1 MELSERS
8 YIIVKIP
15 VIFSLILAGYWLT
28 KLITGGTPVSPVSR
42 VSYALLATGLTMIMA
57 PFNLYK
63 NYNHPKRGI
72 DYANLPAS
80 VTEKFLS
87 MQINSIIILPLISL
101 LSVLLMDLVLSLVTP
116 GIFPG
121 KAIASISLT
130 WDNAA
135 DVLILQQAFILGNF
149 LFKKNKVFKTII
161 SCIGFYIV
169 VGLIIALSIFLL
181 YKDTPAFQASGN
193 IIHISGI
200 TDLRLVL
207 GEEVE
212 NTYKWIIRVIQ
223 VIYILLP
230 VLFVSSTFYK
240 IKTQQYR

>member
-1 MELSERS
+1 MELNERS

-28 KLITGGTPVSPVSR
+28 KLITGGIPVSPVSR

-87 MQINSIIILPLISL
+87 MQINCIVILPLISL
-101 LSVLLMDLVLSLVTP
+101 LSVLLTDFVLSLVTP

-121 KAIASISLT
+121 RALTSISLT
-130 WDNAA
+130 WDNASDA
-135 DVLILQQAFILGNF
+135 LILQQAFILGNF

-169 VGLIIALSIFLL
+169 VGLVIALTIFLL
-181 YKDTPAFQASGN
+181 YRDTPVFQASGN

-200 TDLRLVL
+200 EDLRLML
-207 GEEVE
+207 GKDVE
-212 NTYKWIIRVIQ
+212 NTYKWIIRAIQ

>member
-1 MELSERS
+1 MELNERS

-28 KLITGGTPVSPVSR
+28 KLITGGIPVSPVSR
-42 VSYALLATGLTMIMA
+42 VSYALLAAGLTMIMA

-87 MQINSIIILPLISL
+87 MQINCIVILPLISL
-101 LSVLLMDLVLSLVTP
+101 LSVLLTDFVLSLVTP

-121 KAIASISLT
+121 RALTSISLT
-130 WDNAA
+130 WDNASDA
-135 DVLILQQAFILGNF
+135 LILQQAFILGNF

-169 VGLIIALSIFLL
+169 VGLVIALTIFLL

-200 TDLRLVL
+200 EDLRLML
-207 GEEVE
+207 GKDVE
-212 NTYKWIIRVIQ
+212 NTYKWIIRAIQ